1 MSLRVVVNGEE
12 QAVPDGSTIASLLD
26 SLQIVTARVA
36 VEHNRRVLRRDE
48 HPEACLRDGDRVE
61 IVHFVGGG

>member
-1 MSLRVVVNGEE
+1 VSVRIVVNGEE

-26 SLQIVTARVA
+26 SLQLASARVA
-36 VEHNRRVLRRDE
+36 VEHNRQVLRKDE
-48 HPEACLRDGDRVE
+48 HPSVRLHDGDRVE